1 MKVIL
6 LADVKGHGKKGELV
20 NVSDGYARNFLFPKN
35 LAKEANAA
43 AMSEFNSKAE
53 AKVHHYEEEKAAAKA
68 TAALIDGKKVELT
81 AKKKA
86 IGEELVD
93 LFREYA
99 ALTGNTAMDEME
111 ITDDDL
117 DTLVEALDQ
126 TFALMGAMKELKVAI
141 DSIPADKVVARNPK
155 TRTATI
161 HAKSDDEALADF
173 LAQIMK

>member
-1 MKVIL
+1 MNYDKNYFLDQLRNGQDINAIGQAM
-6 LADVKGHGKKGELV
+6 AD
-20 NVSDGYARNFLFPKN
+20 AM
-35 LAKEANAA
+35 NAA
-43 AMSEFNSKAE
+43 MADYNAEQEAARKAE
-53 AKVHHYEEEKAAAKA
+53 AERAA
-68 TAALIDGKKVELT
+68 KVEL
-81 AKKKA
+81 AARKKDLGLKM
-86 IGEELVD
+86 VD

-99 ALTGNTAMDEME
+99 DLTGNAAMDEME

-117 DTLVEALDQ
+117 DVLVEALDQ

>member
-1 MKVIL
+1 MNYDKNYFLDQLRNGQDINAIGQAM
-6 LADVKGHGKKGELV
+6 AD
-20 NVSDGYARNFLFPKN
+20 AM
-35 LAKEANAA
+35 NAA
-43 AMSEFNSKAE
+43 IADFNAEQEAARKAE
-53 AKVHHYEEEKAAAKA
+53 AERVA
-68 TAALIDGKKVELT
+68 KVELT

-86 IGEELVD
+86 IGEEIVD

-111 ITDDDL
+111 ITDEDM

-173 LAQIMK
+173 LATIMK

>member
-1 MKVIL
+1 MNYDKNYFLDQLRNGQDINVMGQHI
-6 LADVKGHGKKGELV
+6 AD
-20 NVSDGYARNFLFPKN
+20 AM
-35 LAKEANAA
+35 NAA
-43 AMSEFNSKAE
+43 IADYAAEQEAARKAE
-53 AKVHHYEEEKAAAKA
+53 AERVA
-68 TAALIDGKKVELT
+68 KVELT

-141 DSIPADKVVARNPK
+141 DNLPDEKVPV
-155 TRTATI
+155 I
-161 HAKSDDEALADF
+161 HAKVKANKNKTDDEVLADF
-173 LAQIMK
+173 LASILQ

>member
-1 MKVIL
+1 MVIDKDYFL
-6 LADVKGHGKKGELV
+6 TRLANGEDI
-20 NVSDGYARNFLFPKN
+20 NDIGANI
-35 LAKEANAA
+35 ADMMNAA
-43 AMSEFNSKAE
+43 MAEHNAKLDAARKAE
-53 AKVHHYEEEKAAAKA
+53 AERVA
-68 TAALIDGKKVELT
+68 KVELA

-86 IGEELVD
+86 IGEEIVD

>member
-1 MKVIL
+1 MVIDKDYFL
-6 LADVKGHGKKGELV
+6 TRLANGEDI
-20 NVSDGYARNFLFPKN
+20 NTIGQAMADAM
-35 LAKEANAA
+35 NAA
-43 AMSEFNSKAE
+43 VADYNAEQEAARKAE
-53 AKVHHYEEEKAAAKA
+53 AERVA
-68 TAALIDGKKVELT
+68 KVELT

-86 IGEELVD
+86 IGEEMVD

-99 ALTGNTAMDEME
+99 ALTGNTVMDELE

>member
-1 MKVIL
+1 MNYDKNYFLDQLRNGQDINTIGQAMADAMNAA
-6 LADVKGHGKKGELV
+6 LADFNAELEA
-20 NVSDGYARNFLFPKN
+20 AR
-35 LAKEANAA
+35 E
-43 AMSEFNSKAE
+43 AE
-53 AKVHHYEEEKAAAKA
+53 AKRVA
-68 TAALIDGKKVELT
+68 KVELT
-81 AKKKA
+81 AKKKD
-86 IGEELVD
+86 LSLQMVD

-111 ITDDDL
+111 ITDEDM

>member
-1 MKVIL
+1 MNYDKNYFLDQLRNGQDISVMGQNI
-6 LADVKGHGKKGELV
+6 AD
-20 NVSDGYARNFLFPKN
+20 AM
-35 LAKEANAA
+35 NAA
-43 AMSEFNSKAE
+43 IADFTAEQEAARKAE
-53 AKVHHYEEEKAAAKA
+53 AERVA
-68 TAALIDGKKVELT
+68 KVELA

-86 IGEELVD
+86 IGEEIVD

-126 TFALMGAMKELKVAI
+126 TFALMGAVKELKVAI

-161 HAKSDDEALADF
+161 HAKSDDEALAEF
-173 LAQIMK
+173 LATIMK

>member
-1 MKVIL
+1 MNYDKNYFLDQLRNGQDISAMGQQI
-6 LADVKGHGKKGELV
+6 AD
-20 NVSDGYARNFLFPKN
+20 AM
-35 LAKEANAA
+35 NAA
-43 AMSEFNSKAE
+43 IADFSAEQEAARKAE
-53 AKVHHYEEEKAAAKA
+53 AERVA
-68 TAALIDGKKVELT
+68 KVELA
-81 AKKKA
+81 AKKKDL
-86 IGEELVD
+86 GLQMVD

-111 ITDDDL
+111 ITDDDM
-117 DTLVEALDQ
+117 DVLVEALDQ

-141 DSIPADKVVARNPK
+141 DAMPVDKVVARNPK

>member
-1 MKVIL
+1 MNYDKNYFLDQLRNGQDINTIGQAMADAMNAA
-6 LADVKGHGKKGELV
+6 LADFNAELEA
-20 NVSDGYARNFLFPKN
+20 AR
-35 LAKEANAA
+35 E
-43 AMSEFNSKAE
+43 AE
-53 AKVHHYEEEKAAAKA
+53 AKRVA
-68 TAALIDGKKVELT
+68 KVELA

-86 IGEELVD
+86 LGEEMVD

-111 ITDDDL
+111 ITDEDL

-155 TRTATI
+155 TRI

-173 LAQIMK
+173 LATIMK

>member
-1 MKVIL
+1 MNYDKNYFLDQLRNGQDISVMGQNI
-6 LADVKGHGKKGELV
+6 AD
-20 NVSDGYARNFLFPKN
+20 AM
-35 LAKEANAA
+35 NAA
-43 AMSEFNSKAE
+43 IADFAAEQEAARKAE
-53 AKVHHYEEEKAAAKA
+53 AERVA
-68 TAALIDGKKVELT
+68 KVELA

-86 IGEELVD
+86 IGEEIVD

-111 ITDDDL
+111 ITDDDM

-161 HAKSDDEALADF
+161 HAKSDDEALAEF

>member
-1 MKVIL
+1 MNYDKNYFLDQLRNGQDINAIGQAM
-6 LADVKGHGKKGELV
+6 AD
-20 NVSDGYARNFLFPKN
+20 AM
-35 LAKEANAA
+35 NAA
-43 AMSEFNSKAE
+43 IADYNAEQEAARKAE
-53 AKVHHYEEEKAAAKA
+53 AERVA
-68 TAALIDGKKVELT
+68 KVELT

-86 IGEELVD
+86 IGEEIVD

-141 DSIPADKVVARNPK
+141 DSIPADKIVARNPK

-161 HAKSDDEALADF
+161 HAKSDDEVLADF
-173 LAQIMK
+173 LATILK

>member
-1 MKVIL
+1 MNYDKNYFLDQLRNGQDINTIGQAM
-6 LADVKGHGKKGELV
+6 AD
-20 NVSDGYARNFLFPKN
+20 AM
-35 LAKEANAA
+35 NAA
-43 AMSEFNSKAE
+43 IADFNAEQEAARKAE
-53 AKVHHYEEEKAAAKA
+53 AERVA
-68 TAALIDGKKVELT
+68 KVEL
-81 AKKKA
+81 AARKKDL
-86 IGEELVD
+86 GLQMVD

-111 ITDDDL
+111 ITDEDM

-126 TFALMGAMKELKVAI
+126 TFALMGAMKELKMAI

-173 LAQIMK
+173 LATIMK